1 MECILGQENVKGEH
15 KAQLNISITM
25 NFGNCGAEEST
36 DVLVAVKTFEAELHS
51 NSFAA
56 ACIPQHT
63 GPPCCQKTAWKERDN

>member
-15 KAQLNISITM
+15 KAQLNVSITM
-25 NFGNCGAEEST
+25 NFGNCGAEST

-63 GPPCCQKTAWKERDN
+63 GPSMLPKDSLEGER